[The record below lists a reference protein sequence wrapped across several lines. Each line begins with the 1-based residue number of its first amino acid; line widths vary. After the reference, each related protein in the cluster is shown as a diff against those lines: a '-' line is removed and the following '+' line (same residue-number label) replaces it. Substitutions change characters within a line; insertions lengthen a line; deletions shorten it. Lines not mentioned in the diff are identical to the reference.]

1 MTTTIKIN
9 EHEYRIGKI
18 NAIQQFHVS
27 RRLAPLLGAMGVSL
41 NRLAAGA
48 KGTIEDFAPV
58 IAPATEMLAKM
69 TDEESNYIIFTCLG
83 CVQRVIDGRTQSV
96 AAALSSGSPALM
108 FEDMDMLVLIQL
120 VVSVLKEN
128 LGPFLQGLV
137 AEA

>member
-1 MTTTIKIN
+1 MDRN
-9 EHEYRIGKI
+9 VLHR
-18 NAIQQFHVS
+18 HV
-27 RRLAPLLGAMGVSL
+27 RVRLRHRSETG
-41 NRLAAGA
+41 LAGR
-48 KGTIEDFAPV
+48 KDLRP
-58 IAPATEMLAKM
+58 
-69 TDEESNYIIFTCLG
+69 C
-83 CVQRVIDGRTQSV
+83 RTQSV